1 MSKAD
6 NMLSILWL
14 LKKGKR
20 MTAQQLA
27 DELEIHVRTVYRC
40 IDALCASGVPVVAD
54 AGHHGGYSLLE
65 SFNEAPLFFD
75 LEEQTALVHSAAF
88 AQQAGYP
95 YGEALERAVAKLKRY
110 TNEEQLHALE
120 RRESGL
126 EVIHP
131 PVPPRLGSILQVLE
145 QSAAEGRTLR
155 IAYQSG
161 YEADVTARSIDPY
174 GLVHWKSAWYIVA
187 YCRLREE
194 IRSFRVDRIRDW
206 THTEESFE
214 RPGGFSARQFLLKDL
229 LPGPETQEALLTVRI
244 QGQPQAINDLCRHW
258 LLGHTL
264 VERSADHVQFQV
276 TESFAYT
283 RLPYMLLGY
292 GGSIFAVEPLPLK
305 ECMAGIASALAEY
318 YETI

>member
-20 MTAQQLA
+20 LTAQQLA

-40 IDALCASGVPVVAD
+40 IDALCASGVPIVAD

-126 EVIHP
+126 RHRRAEA
-131 PVPPRLGSILQVLE
+131 VPDQPDLLCGLFRGPLRQRLRNRLPLELEKRGLRPSSIQNDRFIRIAQKLEHRPQLRLG
-145 QSAAEGRTLR
+145 
-155 IAYQSG
+155 
-161 YEADVTARSIDPY
+161 
-174 GLVHWKSAWYIVA
+174 VA
-187 YCRLREE
+187 LYR
-194 IRSFRVDRIRDW
+194 
-206 THTEESFE
+206 
-214 RPGGFSARQFLLKDL
+214 
-229 LPGPETQEALLTVRI
+229 
-244 QGQPQAINDLCRHW
+244 
-258 LLGHTL
+258 
-264 VERSADHVQFQV
+264 
-276 TESFAYT
+276 
-283 RLPYMLLGY
+283 
-292 GGSIFAVEPLPLK
+292 
-305 ECMAGIASALAEY
+305 
-318 YETI
+318 

>member
-20 MTAQQLA
+20 LTAQQLA

-120 RRESGL
+120 RHESGL

-131 PVPPRLGSILQVLE
+131 PVPPRLESVLQVLE

-161 YEADVTARSIDPY
+161 YESDITERSIDPY

-187 YCRLREE
+187 YCRLRRE

-206 THTEESFE
+206 TDTEERFE
-214 RPGGFSARQFLLKDL
+214 RPDGFSARHFLLKDL
-229 LPGPETQEALLTVRI
+229 LPGPETQEALMTVRI

-258 LLGHTL
+258 LFGHTL
-264 VERSADHVQFQV
+264 VERSADHAQFQV

-292 GGSIFAVEPLPLK
+292 GGSISAVEPLPLK

-318 YETI
+318 YETL